1 MYTYVNTQIYIYIYM
16 YIYTYM
22 YYTYAYICTQMN
34 ESYGC
39 HTYEWVSHTHTHIWM
54 VHAAHIKECGI
65 MRSHGWTS
73 HVWMS
78 HAAHIKESRNVTH
91 MNESCRTYKRVWHYA
106 FTWVTLLYV
115 QREPFICVTLSEK
128 SDIEWRFC
136 MCDVT
141 HPYVWH
147 CLFMC
152 VTGLVHICGITCA
165 YGCMSHI
172 RMSHVAHTKE
182 SHDVTHMNESCRTYK
197 RVWHTTRSHGWLF
210 CMCNVNHSYVWH
222 DVTLLYVRRDS
233 FICVALRVYVC
244 DVTRS

>member
-1 MYTYVNTQIYIYIYM
+1 MYTYKSLSRVVVKGAIYIWIYIDIYILHICVYLYVSTCMYTYVNTQIYIYIYM

-115 QREPFICVTLSEK
+115 QREPFICVTLC
-128 SDIEWRFC
+128 DAFVCATWLIH
-136 MCDVT
+136 MCDIA
-141 HPYVWH
+141 
-147 CLFMC
+147 CSC
-152 VTGLVHICGITCA
+152 V
-165 YGCMSHI
+165 
-172 RMSHVAHTKE
+172 RQ
-182 SHDVTHMNESCRTYK
+182 
-197 RVWHTTRSHGWLF
+197 
-210 CMCNVNHSYVWH
+210 
-222 DVTLLYVRRDS
+222 DS
-233 FICVALRVYVC
+233 FIFVALRVHMGAC
-244 DVTRS
+244 HT